1 MSRQSVFIVSIL
13 VTILT
18 LAFCGLAWAYE
29 AIAVADGGT
38 ISGTVQFAGQ
48 APQLELVEVIKDQET
63 CGNTVPLEVLIVNPQ
78 NKGLKNTV
86 VYLERTD
93 KGKKPEEKE
102 PTLDN
107 TQCLFVPHVQAMP
120 VGTTLGVKNSDSILH
135 NTHAFLGTPT
145 VFNLALPIQGQVIK
159 RKMNKAGAVRVQ
171 CDAHVHMS
179 AWIVTLEHPYFAV
192 TDENG
197 SFKLEHIP
205 PGKYNVIAWHEPWE
219 LKGKDKGGRL
229 LYEPEEGVRL
239 VQEVTV
245 PAKGEAG
252 VTFEFQ

>member
-1 MSRQSVFIVSIL
+1 
-13 VTILT
+13 
-18 LAFCGLAWAYE
+18 
-29 AIAVADGGT
+29 
-38 ISGTVQFAGQ
+38 
-48 APQLELVEVIKDQET
+48 
-63 CGNTVPLEVLIVNPQ
+63 
-78 NKGLKNTV
+78 
-86 VYLERTD
+86 
-93 KGKKPEEKE
+93 
-102 PTLDN
+102 
-107 TQCLFVPHVQAMP
+107 
-120 VGTTLGVKNSDSILH
+120 
-135 NTHAFLGTPT
+135 
-145 VFNLALPIQGQVIK
+145 
-159 RKMNKAGAVRVQ
+159 
-171 CDAHVHMS
+171 
-179 AWIVTLEHPYFAV
+179 V